1 MPRRKMPVGGMTRTR
16 ATPPYMKVMDDPRA
30 THGKGS
36 TQPTIFGVIGRTKLD
51 PYMTSLQDLVMNSKT
66 PGSHP
71 APVISD
77 MKMMARH
84 ENTERR
90 VVGPPPATRYA
101 GHIHGQVPYPGGY
114 AGGC

>member
-1 MPRRKMPVGGMTRTR
+1 MMPAGGMTRTR
-16 ATPPYMKVMDDPRA
+16 ATPPYMKIVDDPRA

-51 PYMTSLQDLVMNSKT
+51 PYMTSLQDLVMDSKT

-71 APVISD
+71 PPVLSD
-77 MKMMARH
+77 MKMLARH

-90 VVGPPPATRYA
+90 VIGHPPATRYA

>member
-1 MPRRKMPVGGMTRTR
+1 MPRRKMPAGGMTNTHDS
-16 ATPPYMKVMDDPRA
+16 PPYMKIVDDPRA

-51 PYMTSLQDLVMNSKT
+51 PYMASLQDLVMNSKT
-66 PGSHP
+66 PGTHH
-71 APVISD
+71 APVMSD
-77 MKMMARH
+77 MKILSHH

-90 VVGPPPATRYA
+90 IIGHRPATHYA

>member
-1 MPRRKMPVGGMTRTR
+1 MTRTR
-16 ATPPYMKVMDDPRA
+16 AAPPYMKIVDDPRA

-51 PYMTSLQDLVMNSKT
+51 PYMTSLQDLVMDSKT
-66 PGSHP
+66 PGSRP
-71 APVISD
+71 PPVLSD
-77 MKMMARH
+77 MKMLAHH

-90 VVGPPPATRYA
+90 VIGHPPATRYA

>member
-1 MPRRKMPVGGMTRTR
+1 MMPAGGMTRTR
-16 ATPPYMKVMDDPRA
+16 ATPPYMKVVDDPRA

-66 PGSHP
+66 PGTHH
-71 APVISD
+71 APVLSD
-77 MKMMARH
+77 MKLLSHH

-90 VVGPPPATRYA
+90 IIGHRPATHYA